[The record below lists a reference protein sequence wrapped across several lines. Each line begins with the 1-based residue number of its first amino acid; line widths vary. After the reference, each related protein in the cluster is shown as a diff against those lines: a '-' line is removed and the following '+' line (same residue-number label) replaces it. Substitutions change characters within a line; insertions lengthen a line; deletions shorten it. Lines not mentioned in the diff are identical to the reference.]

1 MSTAPLSKP
10 SKPSNVRLEEC
21 VQIRARL
28 QSVGALLEDRNQE
41 VTKSSMNDFVR
52 STESKKTTF
61 HLPLRGTG
69 IDVRVELMG
78 DPGSQ
83 SGVTMIKTK

>member
-1 MSTAPLSKP
+1 
-10 SKPSNVRLEEC
+10 
-21 VQIRARL
+21 
-28 QSVGALLEDRNQE
+28 
-41 VTKSSMNDFVR
+41 MNDFVR